1 MKTYNEFHDGWFEG
15 VWIEPERAH
24 VFLKTIEKDPFV
36 IVGEGVVA
44 LEANDLKRGNIIF
57 DVSIKTHEELTSGDV
72 DTFPELKMID
82 TSKADVAL
90 ERTRQ
95 RKLML
100 LEVNPSYGGS
110 CVVLARSFELLNPKE
125 WLERYPATSR

>member
-24 VFLKTIEKDPFV
+24 VFLKTIEKDPLV

-72 DTFPELKMID
+72 DTLPELKMID

-110 CVVLARSFELLNPKE
+110 CVVLARSFELLNRKE
-125 WLERYPATSR
+125 WLERYPATSP

>member
-72 DTFPELKMID
+72 DTLPELKMID

-110 CVVLARSFELLNPKE
+110 CVVLARSFELLNRKE
-125 WLERYPATSR
+125 WLERYPATSP